1 MQSSLAGAISFARP
15 DPRRSTIVWAFP
27 FRVATE
33 SRPNP
38 TGMNGEWRIAIADFE
53 YVGCH
58 LGIVGMTSIA

>member
-1 MQSSLAGAISFARP
+1 MPREGGDARMQSSLAGAISFARP

-38 TGMNGEWRIAIADFE
+38 TGMNGEW
-53 YVGCH
+53 
-58 LGIVGMTSIA
+58 